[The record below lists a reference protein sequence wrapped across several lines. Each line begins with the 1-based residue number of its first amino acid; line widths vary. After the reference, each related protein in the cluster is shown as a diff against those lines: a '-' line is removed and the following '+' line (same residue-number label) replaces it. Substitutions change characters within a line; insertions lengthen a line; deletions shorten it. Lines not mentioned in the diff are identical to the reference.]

1 MRPRHLTARH
11 LLAAATA
18 AALALSLTAC
28 GDSGDGS
35 GTAGGEAATDAA
47 GDAGLVVYSGRNED
61 LVQPI
66 IDRFTDETG
75 IEVAVRY
82 AGTGELAAQLLEE
95 GDRSEADVFFAQD
108 GGALGAI
115 AKEGLFAEIPQ
126 ETLDLVDE
134 RFRADD
140 GRWVGVSG
148 RARVI
153 AYNPE
158 QVPEAEVPASV
169 LDLTDPRWSGEVG
182 IAPTNASFEAFV
194 TGLRVLEGDDAA
206 RAWLEGMAANDVQ
219 VFDNN
224 IAVLDAVDNGVVSLG
239 LINHY
244 YWYERVAEVGED
256 AVTARLVFPGGGDP
270 GALVNVAGVGILA
283 GSDDQDTAQ
292 ELVAFLLS
300 DEAQTYFAEETK
312 EYPLVDGVE
321 TDAALPPLDELD
333 PPAIDLSDLDTLA
346 ETQAMIQ
353 EAGLS

>member
-1 MRPRHLTARH
+1 MPSRPLPI
-11 LLAAATA
+11 AAIA
-18 AALALSLTAC
+18 AALALSLAAC
-28 GDSGDGS
+28 GGDDADE
-35 GTAGGEAATDAA
+35 TTDESS
-47 GDAGLVVYSGRNED
+47 AGLVVYSGRNED

-66 IDRFTDETG
+66 IDRFTEETG
-75 IEVAVRY
+75 IDVAVRY

-95 GDRSEADVFFAQD
+95 GERTEADVFFAQD

-115 AKEGLFAEIPQ
+115 AKEGLFTELPD
-126 ETLDLVDE
+126 ETLDRVDE

-153 AYNPE
+153 AYNPDA
-158 QVPEAEVPASV
+158 VPEGEVPRSV
-169 LDLTDPRWSGEVG
+169 LELTDPRWSGEVG

-219 VFDNN
+219 IFDNN
-224 IAVLDAVDNGVVSLG
+224 NAVLDAVDNGVVSLG

-256 AVTARLVFPGGGDP
+256 GITARLVFPGGGDP
-270 GALVNVAGVGILA
+270 GALVNVAGVGVIVTTDA
-283 GSDDQDTAQ
+283 GEEAQ
-292 ELVAFLLS
+292 QFVDFLLS
-300 DEAQTYFAEETK
+300 EEGQTYFAEETK
-312 EYPLVDGVE
+312 EYPLIDGVE

-333 PPAIDLSDLDTLA
+333 PPEIDLSDLDTLA

>member
-1 MRPRHLTARH
+1 MPSRHLV
-11 LLAAATA
+11 AAATA
-18 AALALSLTAC
+18 AALALSLAAC
-28 GDSGDGS
+28 GDD
-35 GTAGGEAATDAA
+35 
-47 GDAGLVVYSGRNED
+47 DAGAEETAEESTASLVVYSGRNED

-66 IDRFTDETG
+66 IDRFSEETG
-75 IEVAVRY
+75 IDVAVRY

-95 GDRSEADVFFAQD
+95 GERTEADVFFAQD

-115 AKEGLFAEIPQ
+115 AKEGLFAELPD
-126 ETLDLVDE
+126 ETLELVDE

-140 GRWVGVSG
+140 GQWVGVSG

-158 QVPEAEVPASV
+158 EVPEEEVPRSV
-169 LDLTDPRWSGEVG
+169 LELTDPRWSGEVG

-219 VFDNN
+219 IFDNN
-224 IAVLDAVDNGVVSLG
+224 IAVLDAVDNAVVSLG

-256 AVTARLVFPGGGDP
+256 GITARLVFPGGGDP
-270 GALVNVAGVGILA
+270 GALVNVAGVGVVATTDA
-283 GSDDQDTAQ
+283 GEEAQ
-292 ELVAFLLS
+292 QFVDFLLGE
-300 DEAQTYFAEETK
+300 EAQQYFAEETK
-312 EYPLVDGVE
+312 EYPLIEGVE
-321 TDAALPPLDELD
+321 TDAALPPLEELD
-333 PPAIDLSDLDTLA
+333 PPEIDLSDLDTLA
-346 ETQAMIQ
+346 ETQTMIQ

>member
-1 MRPRHLTARH
+1 MPSRHLV
-11 LLAAATA
+11 AAATA
-18 AALALSLTAC
+18 AALALSLAAC
-28 GDSGDGS
+28 GDD
-35 GTAGGEAATDAA
+35 
-47 GDAGLVVYSGRNED
+47 DAGAEETAEESTASLVVYSGRNED

-66 IDRFTDETG
+66 IDRFSEETG
-75 IEVAVRY
+75 IDVAVRY

-95 GDRSEADVFFAQD
+95 GERTEADVFFAQD

-115 AKEGLFAEIPQ
+115 AKEGLFAELPD
-126 ETLDLVDE
+126 ETLELVDE

-140 GRWVGVSG
+140 GQWVGVSG

-158 QVPEAEVPASV
+158 EVPEEEVPRSV
-169 LDLTDPRWSGEVG
+169 LELTDPRWSGEVG

-219 VFDNN
+219 IFDNN
-224 IAVLDAVDNGVVSLG
+224 IAVLDAVDNAVVSLG

-256 AVTARLVFPGGGDP
+256 GITARLVFPGGGDP
-270 GALVNVAGVGILA
+270 GALVNVAGVGVVATTDA
-283 GSDDQDTAQ
+283 GEEAQ
-292 ELVAFLLS
+292 QFVDFLLGE
-300 DEAQTYFAEETK
+300 EAQQYFAEETK
-312 EYPLVDGVE
+312 EYPLIEGVE
-321 TDAALPPLDELD
+321 TDTALPPLEELD
-333 PPAIDLSDLDTLA
+333 PPEIDLSDLDTLA
-346 ETQAMIQ
+346 ETQTMIQ